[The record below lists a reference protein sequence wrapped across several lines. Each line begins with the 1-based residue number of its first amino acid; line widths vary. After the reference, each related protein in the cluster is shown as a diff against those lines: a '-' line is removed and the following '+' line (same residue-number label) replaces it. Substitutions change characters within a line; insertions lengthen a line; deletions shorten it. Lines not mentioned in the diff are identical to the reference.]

1 MMETCGQEHVLGLE
15 TGTIN
20 IGRLPIRFIPVHFM
34 AGTGGGHRRNKQRK
48 RPAQS
53 EAGLMKDQAESSS
66 SFARRRLAK

>member
-34 AGTGGGHRRNKQRK
+34 AGTSGGHRRHDRNH
-48 RPAQS
+48 
-53 EAGLMKDQAESSS
+53 LWV
-66 SFARRRLAK
+66 RLSA